1 MFNQQFK
8 SYIIMKRKLPS
19 IICLLLIMG
28 IFASIQAVHANPI
41 TRQQALENAHAFLQN
56 RGINVKNAAIKQ
68 VAAFKGSETA
78 AVAPYYVFNIGDD
91 NGFVIA
97 SGDDCAYEIL
107 GYADEGSY
115 DADNIPDGMK
125 FMLDSYAEQ
134 IRLGSKAPKT
144 AKPKSSTSYPAVE
157 AMLTTRW
164 DQYEPY
170 NDNCPIYEPT
180 GERCVTG
187 CVATAMAQVMYYH
200 RNHSTREVVRTIPAY
215 YLPSGERIE
224 GIPKASPI
232 DWDNMLDT
240 YDSNATEDQRQAV
253 ANLMLYC
260 GVSVEMEYGRSSGA
274 SDIHIIPAMV
284 NYFDYNDDMTLKKRS
299 DYTNTDWETM
309 VYEELGKGNPILYMG
324 GRHAYVVD
332 GHDGNGFVHINWGWK
347 GWNDGDFRLTATY
360 AGEQT
365 MGGYSSVQTAIFG
378 AVPNGSFPRLTTS
391 ALSLTSSN
399 LVENL
404 SSLSSI
410 PVSLEMTV
418 ANLTEETG
426 TFEQAIGLYKL
437 GALQAIVSPV
447 STFSELAPGAS
458 RSQSLSLE
466 LASTLTPGAY
476 ILVPISRPSG
486 SDKWRTNGNPD
497 KFVTMSIYGDAA
509 HLTEGAPEQ
518 EGDIITFACDD
529 VQEICVQYWDLNGD
543 GALSMEEAAAVTSL
557 DGRFKYN
564 QTITSFEEL
573 RYFTG
578 VTSLA
583 SCEFI
588 YCPELVSITLPPHLQ
603 SIGTRTF
610 YNCHKLEHVT
620 IPKSVTS
627 IGDEVFQTNDQLKE
641 VTVEL
646 GNPVYDSRDDCH
658 ALIETAT
665 NKLIAGGS
673 LSVIPDGVVV
683 IGEEA
688 FEYRKGLESIHIP
701 ESVTCIEKYAFAH
714 CTNLTSAV
722 ISEGVT
728 EIAGSAF
735 LDCGALTEIT
745 VPSSVTSMG
754 TGVFSQCSGLTS
766 VNFLANVTSISGS
779 TFNGCSGLT
788 SFTIPAAVTSIGG
801 SAFNGCTSLTA
812 MTIPSSVTNIGTAAF
827 ADCTGLTSVTI
838 PNSVTSIDGN
848 PFYGCSNL
856 QSIVVE
862 PGNSCYESDGN
873 NSAIIETATRTLV
886 TGCAGTVMPGDLL
899 AIGSYAFY
907 NCSGLTS
914 IVIPEGVTTIGNSA
928 FYSCINLTS
937 ISLPNS
943 LTSIGNNAFRSC
955 GKLTAATI
963 PAGVTSIGTSLF
975 SECRKLKTATI
986 PASLSRINDDT
997 FYNCENLTS
1006 IYIPYGVTG
1015 IGSYAFAGCTRL
1027 TSVNLPSSL
1036 TSIGNYAFQSC
1047 TKLTSIKSYI
1057 RNVFTTGRKP
1067 FSNCNSATLYV
1078 PEGLV
1083 EVYQSTPDWDKI
1095 DFIEEMPII
1104 HDVNGDSFVNVTDI
1118 VCLIDRV
1125 LETSSDENYYYDINN
1140 DELIN
1145 ITDVVNLINVILNS
1159 TH

>member
-1 MFNQQFK
+1 
-8 SYIIMKRKLPS
+8 MKIKLPYGL
-19 IICLLLIMG
+19 CLFLVIGL
-28 IFASIQAVHANPI
+28 FVSVQTVYANPI
-41 TRQQALENAHAFLQN
+41 TRQQALENAHVFLQK
-56 RGINVKNAAIKQ
+56 RGINVKNVTMRQ
-68 VAAFKGSETA
+68 VPAFKGSETTED
-78 AVAPYYVFNIGDD
+78 APYYVFNIG
-91 NGFVIA
+91 NEKGFVIA

-125 FMLDSYAEQ
+125 YMLDFYAEQ
-134 IRLGSKAPKT
+134 IRLDSKGPKT
-144 AKPKSSTSYPAVE
+144 AKPKTSTSYPAVE
-157 AMLTTRW
+157 AMLTTKW
-164 DQYEPY
+164 DQYAPY

-215 YLPSGERIE
+215 YLPSGERVE
-224 GIPKASPI
+224 GIPKGSPI

-240 YDSNATEDQRQAV
+240 YDSNSTEEQKQAV

-260 GVSVEMEYGRSSGA
+260 GVSVGMEYGRSSGA
-274 SDIHIIPAMV
+274 SDIHIIPALV
-284 NYFDYNDDMTLKKRS
+284 NYFDYDDDMKLETRS
-299 DYTNTDWETM
+299 NYINTDWETM

-378 AVPNGSFPRLTTS
+378 AVPNGSFPRLTTT

-404 SSLSSI
+404 SSLTSI
-410 PVSLEMTV
+410 PVSLELTV
-418 ANLTEETG
+418 ANLTGETCSL
-426 TFEQAIGLYKL
+426 EQAVGLYKL

-447 STFSELAPGAS
+447 STFSDLAPGAS
-458 RSQSLSLE
+458 RSLSLSLE
-466 LASTLTPGAY
+466 LASTLTTGAY
-476 ILVPISRPSG
+476 ILVPVSRPSG
-486 SDKWRTNGNPD
+486 SNKWRINGNPE
-497 KFVTMSIYGDAA
+497 KFVTMSIYADAA

-518 EGDIITFACDD
+518 EGEIITFACDD

-557 DGRFKYN
+557 DGRFKFN

-578 VTSLA
+578 VTSLG
-583 SCEFI
+583 SSEFI

-627 IGDEVFQTNDQLKE
+627 IGNEVFQANDQLKE
-641 VTVEL
+641 VTVEI
-646 GNPVYDSRDDCH
+646 GNPVYDSRNDCH

-683 IGEEA
+683 IGEDA
-688 FEYRKGLESIHIP
+688 FEYRVGLESIQIP
-701 ESVTCIEKYAFAH
+701 ESVTSIEKYAFAH
-714 CTNLTSAV
+714 CPNLTSAT

-728 EIAGSAF
+728 EIAVSAF
-735 LDCGALTEIT
+735 RECSALTEIT

-754 TGVFSQCSGLTS
+754 DGVFSQCSGLTS

-779 TFNGCSGLT
+779 TFSGCSGLT
-788 SFTIPAAVTSIGG
+788 SFTIQAAVTSIGG
-801 SAFNGCTSLTA
+801 SAFNGCAGLTS
-812 MTIPSSVTNIGTAAF
+812 MTIPSSVTSIGTAAF
-827 ADCTGLTSVTI
+827 ADCTGLTSITI

-848 PFYGCSNL
+848 PFYGCTNL

-862 PGNSCYESDGN
+862 AGNPCYESDGN

-886 TGCAGTVMPGDLL
+886 TGCANTVMPSDLL

-914 IVIPEGVTTIGNSA
+914 IVIPEGVTTIGSSA
-928 FYSCINLTS
+928 FFNCQDLTS

-955 GKLTAATI
+955 ANLTDLSI
-963 PAGVTSIGTSLF
+963 PLGVTSIGTSLF
-975 SECRKLKTATI
+975 SECRKLKTVNI
-986 PASLSRINDDT
+986 PASLSKINDDT
-997 FYNCENLTS
+997 FFNCENLTS
-1006 IYIPYGVTG
+1006 VNIPYGVTG
-1015 IGSYAFAGCTRL
+1015 IGTYAFYGCKRL

-1036 TSIGNYAFQSC
+1036 TSISSYAFQSC
-1047 TKLTSIKSYI
+1047 TGLRSIKSYI
-1057 RNVFTTGRKP
+1057 RNVFNTGKNP
-1067 FSNCNSATLYV
+1067 FSSSSNATLYV
-1078 PEGLV
+1078 PQGLV
-1083 EVYQSTPDWDKI
+1083 EVYQSTPDWNKLT
-1095 DFIEEMPII
+1095 FIEEMTMNP
-1104 HDVNGDSFVNVTDI
+1104 DVDGDGSANINDVVRLISKILDSSSYEDYSF
-1118 VCLIDRV
+1118 
-1125 LETSSDENYYYDINN
+1125 DINN
-1140 DELIN
+1140 DEQINISDVVTLIN
-1145 ITDVVNLINVILNS
+1145 IIMTM
-1159 TH
+1159 